1 MFYESVSFLTSHLS
15 DPQILK
21 SSNPQ
26 ILKMEKILVSACLL
40 GEKVRY
46 NGGAATSDDPSLRRW
61 LAEGRV
67 VSFCPEMEGGL
78 GTPRPRAER
87 RGSLVITEEGA
98 DVTAAFARGAAL
110 ALETT
115 RRLHIRIAVLK
126 EGSPSCGSSE
136 VHDGTFSGQRTAG
149 AGVTT
154 DLLRASGVRVFSD
167 RQIADADAC
176 LSALET
182 R

>member
-1 MFYESVSFLTSHLS
+1 
-15 DPQILK
+15 
-21 SSNPQ
+21 
-26 ILKMEKILVSACLL
+26 MEKILVSACLL
-40 GEKVRY
+40 GERVRY
-46 NGGAATSDDPSLRRW
+46 DGGAATSDERQLQRW
-61 LAEGRV
+61 LDEGRV
-67 VSFCPEMEGGL
+67 VSFCPEVAGGL

-87 RGSLVITEEGA
+87 RGSLVITEYGA

-110 ALETT
+110 ALETA

-136 VHDGTFSGQRTAG
+136 IHDGTFAGQRTAG

-154 DLLRASGVRVFSD
+154 DLLRASGIRVFSD

-176 LSALET
+176 LADLET